1 MISAKKRKRA
11 LDESIVFCKLKED
24 GHKEDGDQLCHRVIA
39 GNGLTCK
46 INLSWHNV
54 RTSWQHWI
62 LIT

>member
-1 MISAKKRKRA
+1 MTSATKKA
-11 LDESIVFCKLKED
+11 LNDFIIIFQLKED
-24 GHKEDGDQLCHRVIA
+24 DHKEDGDELFFGATA

-46 INLSWHNV
+46 TNLSWHNV